1 MTPASAAE
9 LLAVVRTKLKKW
21 ADARKDEGKADADMI
36 DEAQVAIESFLEDV
50 EERMKRGGD
59 PAEMKTGVG
68 IDGLGKLPLGVLFE
82 HFTESLQTIEDEY
95 MREVPRDRLEHFP
108 KFDRIVDALDR
119 VRKVVKLRENLSD
132 EKLEKLIE
140 KLAAR

>member
-9 LLAVVRTKLKKW
+9 LLATIRAKLKKW
-21 ADARKDEGKADADMI
+21 SEARKGEGNADADLI

-59 PAEMKTGVG
+59 PALMKTGVG
-68 IDGLGKLPLGVLFE
+68 AEGLGKLPLGELLE
-82 HFTESLQTIEDEY
+82 HFGEALQTFEDLY

-108 KFDRIVDALDR
+108 RFDRIVDALER
-119 VRKVVKLRENLSD
+119 TRKVVKLRENLSD
-132 EKLEKLIE
+132 EKLDKFIE
-140 KLAAR
+140 RLAAR